1 MLALILSILGIVE
14 ADPNLLLGA
23 ALGASGSVWTAT
35 ITQRGSKGSLSRIEG
50 KLAHLETRIDTL
62 YSSATKATNTKVV
75 QQASGETVVTVTP
88 HEDMASLVAQ
98 VKANEAAASTTRPGS
113 SNG

>member
-1 MLALILSILGIVE
+1 MLAIILSILGIVE

-35 ITQRGSKGSLSRIEG
+35 ITQRGSKGSLARIEG

-62 YSSATKATNTKVV
+62 YTTT
-75 QQASGETVVTVTP
+75 QGPVTVSSTP
-88 HEDMASLVAQ
+88 EGTS
-98 VKANEAAASTTRPGS
+98 VKVGPVEPPSQNTATP
-113 SNG
+113 